1 MRHAPTRHVLSL
13 LFSVLALAT
22 AGAARAA
29 PVLMIS
35 IDGLRPADVLEADAR
50 GLKIP
55 TLRGLV
61 RHGAY
66 ATAVRDAL
74 PSVTYPN
81 HTTLVTGVWPAR
93 HGIASN
99 VTFDPLRKN
108 AEGWFWYA
116 PDIKVPTLWDAVH
129 AAGRTTASVGWPVTV
144 DNPAIDANI
153 PEYWRAKVPED
164 AKLQAALST
173 PGLAQAIAA
182 RTGLPLGQV
191 LDMGTTEP
199 ANDEIKGRIAE
210 AIYALKKP
218 AFFTLHLSS
227 LDHYE
232 HLYGPGSDKAH
243 EALERTDA
251 AVGSLI
257 AAARKA
263 EPDLVV
269 FVVSDH
275 GFAPVEHDINIFV
288 PFVEAGLIQ
297 LDAAGKVTS
306 WEAAPWVSGGSAAVV
321 LARKDDAALR
331 AKVSDLLARLAA
343 DPQSGV
349 GQVLDRAGVQAM
361 GGNADADFFVDA
373 KIGYEMETRLKGPLV
388 ATPGSNKGMHGYFP
402 DHPEMRATLIIDGPG
417 LAKHGPLGE
426 VDMRDIAP
434 TVAEVMKIG
443 LPSAAGR
450 PLF

>member
-1 MRHAPTRHVLSL
+1 MRHALTL
-13 LFSVLALAT
+13 LFSILALAA
-22 AGAARAA
+22 AGTARAA

-35 IDGLRPADVLEADAR
+35 IDGLRPGDVIEADAR
-50 GLKIP
+50 GLKVP
-55 TLRGLV
+55 TLRGLLKD
-61 RHGAY
+61 GAY
-66 ATAVRDAL
+66 ASGVRDAL

-81 HTTLVTGVWPAR
+81 HTTLVTGVWPAQ

-108 AEGWFWYA
+108 QEGWFWYA
-116 PDIKVPTLWDAVH
+116 PDIKVPTLWDAAH
-129 AAGRTTASVGWPVTV
+129 AAKLSTASVGWPVTV
-144 DNPAIDANI
+144 DDPSIDFNI
-153 PEYWRAKVPED
+153 PEYWRARTPED
-164 AKLQAALST
+164 AKLQTALST
-173 PGLAQAIAA
+173 PGLPQAVAA
-182 RTGLPLGQV
+182 KSGLPLSQV
-191 LDMGTTEP
+191 LDMGLTEP
-199 ANDEIKGRIAE
+199 ANDEAKGRIAQ

-227 LDHYE
+227 LDHYQ
-232 HLYGPGSDKAH
+232 HIYGPGSDKAH

-251 AVGSLI
+251 AVGALI

-269 FVVSDH
+269 VIVSDH

-288 PFVEAGLIQ
+288 PFVEAGLIT
-297 LDAAGKVTS
+297 LDAQGRVAS
-306 WEAAPWVSGGSAAVV
+306 WEAAPWVSGASAAVI

-331 AKVSDLLARLAA
+331 AKVADLLAKLAA

-349 GQVLDRAGVQAM
+349 GKVLDRAGIAAM
-361 GGNADADFFVDA
+361 GGNAEADFFVDA
-373 KIGYEMETRLKGPLV
+373 RIGYEMESKLKGPLV
-388 ATPGSNKGMHGYFP
+388 ATPGANKGMHGYFP
-402 DHPEMRATLIIDGPG
+402 DHPEMRATLIIAGPG
-417 LAKHGPLGE
+417 LARHGSLGE

-434 TVAEVMKIG
+434 TVASIMKIG